1 MAFYY
6 DFEAAQRR
14 EAARAELEK
23 AGKRCTKCAHYRKY
37 DNPSRGGCAGWC
49 EKKKTDYPDK
59 HLWWGVSKKNVC
71 CDFVEVQ

>member
-23 AGKRCTKCAHYRKY
+23 AGKRCTMCGHYRKY
-37 DNPSRGGCAGWC
+37 ENASRGGCAGYC
-49 EKKKTDYPDK
+49 EM
-59 HLWWGVSKKNVC
+59 SK
-71 CDFVEVQ
+71 EEAQ